1 MIISMKVSS
10 RVDYALSC
18 ILRVADGY
26 NNRNPITVGEVAE
39 KEKLDPDYVEQL
51 FVSMRR
57 AGLLKSIRGK
67 RGGYKLTVSPARISA
82 KDVMMSIEGD
92 ILKLICHRKKGR
104 RNKCI
109 HFDNCKLRKFWEG
122 LGRNMG
128 AFSAKYSLEEL
139 LGLRKK
145 ERNW

>member
-1 MIISMKVSS
+1 MKVSS

-18 ILRVADGY
+18 ILRVADGHK
-26 NNRNPITVGEVAE
+26 NHNPITVGEVAK
-39 KEKLDPDYVEQL
+39 KEKLGPDYVEQL
-51 FVSMRR
+51 FVSMRK

-67 RGGYKLTVSPARISA
+67 KGGYKLATAPAKISA

-92 ILKLICHRKKGR
+92 ILELICHRKKGR

-122 LGRNMG
+122 LGRTMG
-128 AFSAKYSLEEL
+128 AFSEKCTLKEL
-139 LGLRKK
+139 VEMRRKEK
-145 ERNW
+145 DW